1 MTYSPLK
8 LFSAVDCNLNLRMIL
23 MQMCGVGGMNHG
35 RERVTKEM
43 AKGGDVMRM
52 RNES

>member
-1 MTYSPLK
+1 MP
-8 LFSAVDCNLNLRMIL
+8 R
-23 MQMCGVGGMNHG
+23 CGVGGMNHG
-35 RERVTKEM
+35 RERLRKEM